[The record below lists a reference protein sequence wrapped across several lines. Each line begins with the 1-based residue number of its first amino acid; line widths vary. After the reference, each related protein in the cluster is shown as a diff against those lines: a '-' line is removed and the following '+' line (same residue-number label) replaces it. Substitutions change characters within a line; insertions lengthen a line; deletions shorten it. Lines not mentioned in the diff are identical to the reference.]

1 MIPEFAYPTGLDDS
15 MRQNFTTM
23 KSIAQETNK
32 NPIDKMKVLQS
43 LIGEMQ
49 KAKVFKSW
57 GIELG
62 SQTHSVNGDKLQAG
76 SLLMGNK

>member
-1 MIPEFAYPTGLDDS
+1 
-15 MRQNFTTM
+15 
-23 KSIAQETNK
+23 
-32 NPIDKMKVLQS
+32 
-43 LIGEMQ
+43 MQ